1 MSTANVPME
10 SIGPLHIICPNDQID
25 EQVMVPLATYE
36 SPLWPSTNRGAKVTR
51 TAGGIH
57 TVIIDD
63 RMTRSILL
71 EADSACQT
79 QQIASD
85 ILSRK
90 TELHEVAGKTSQF
103 ANLIEV
109 RSQQIGTLLFLRLE
123 FTTGDAAGHN
133 MTTKAAQA
141 IMEWLLNQYPE
152 LQYVSISGNFC
163 TDKKVSAV
171 NGLFGRGKNVVA
183 DLTIPRAL
191 CEQSLH
197 TTPEAIHQLNLK
209 KNLIGSSA
217 AGGLRTANAHF
228 ANMLLAFYLAT
239 GQDAANIV
247 EGSQGF
253 VYTQIKNG
261 DLYFSVTVPNLIVG
275 TIGNGKGLPFVQ
287 DNLAQLGCATA
298 DEPGRNARK
307 LAVIAAGTIL
317 CGELSLMAALT
328 NPGELMRSH
337 IAIEREGNVKYERQ
351 VQAS

>member
-10 SIGPLHIICPNDQID
+10 SIGPLHIICPGDQID

-51 TAGGIH
+51 LAGGI
-57 TVIIDD
+57 TAAVVDD

-71 EADSACQT
+71 EGESACQVQET
-79 QQIASD
+79 ASK
-85 ILSRK
+85 IMARK
-90 TELHEVAGKTSQF
+90 PDMHEVVGRTSQY
-103 ANLIEV
+103 ASLIEV
-109 RSQQIGTLLFLRLE
+109 RSQQVGTLLFLRLE
-123 FTTGDAAGHN
+123 FTTGDASGHN
-133 MTTKAAQA
+133 MATKSAQA
-141 IMEWLLNQYPE
+141 IMEWLAKEYAE
-152 LQYVSISGNFC
+152 LKYVSISGNFC

-183 DLTIPRAL
+183 DLVIPREI
-191 CEQSLH
+191 CERNLH
-197 TTPEAIHQLNLK
+197 TTPEALHELNLK
-209 KNLIGSSA
+209 KNLIGTSA

-275 TIGNGKGLPFVQ
+275 TIGNGKGLPFVHQ
-287 DNLAQLGCATA
+287 NLEQLGCADA
-298 DEPGRNARK
+298 AEPGRNARK

-337 IAIEREGNVKYERQ
+337 IAIERQGSLQYQRHD
-351 VQAS
+351 